1 MFTCEDCYAVCEGKE
16 KHPYAQACDEYDGQE
31 EEVAQDVYGDEVY
44 VLHDAERDVRML
56 FGICALLRERV
67 DEMERK
73 FDTIIAAIV
82 KAAGPEEE
90 R

>member
-1 MFTCEDCYAVCEGKE
+1 MFVCADCFTICEGQE
-16 KHPYAQACDEYDGQE
+16 QHPNNPACDEFDGLEQE
-31 EEVAQDVYGDEVY
+31 ESVVEEDKTALDIRDLYGAVVLLSAEVVELQ
-44 VLHDAERDVRML
+44 
-56 FGICALLRERV
+56 
-67 DEMERK
+67 RK